1 VLCVKNFRKISR
13 KPEIKVKVFCRIFL
27 CGKSAGKP
35 DNCFEIA
42 GKPEIFLQY
51 KKTWKSGEDQVKNVT
66 VF

>member
-1 VLCVKNFRKISR
+1 
-13 KPEIKVKVFCRIFL
+13 L

-35 DNCFEIA
+35 DNCFEIIS